1 MLVALGFGMI
11 AVFMYL
17 IMSKRLTPI
26 AALII
31 VPIVFGLIAGGGL
44 DLGDSIVD
52 SIKAVAPTAAL
63 LFFAIIF
70 FGMMIDVGMFDPL
83 IRLILKFVGHSPVK
97 LAVGTALLVTLVSL
111 DGDGSTTFIIVT
123 GAFLPIYLR
132 LGMSPWVLTCIAA
145 TSNGVLNTVPWGG
158 STSRAAAALS
168 LNPIDIFVPMI
179 PAIVCSL
186 GAVLVF
192 AWFLGRAERKRIG
205 GELELLPSEG
215 LLTRPAK
222 YASKRKQRK
231 NATNGNAGTTPD
243 DSDDSDYPSGGNSPR
258 RPVTPVT
265 GPTGGSTTEGSVMVA
280 EPEVTG
286 GTRDDFA
293 VPIDKADHILHRPDA
308 RPKLVWVNWVLTLA
322 VMTLL
327 VVDIIPSPVVFFIG
341 TALGLVLN
349 FPRVSEQSEQ
359 ITAHASSVVGVVGM
373 VFAATVLTGV
383 LNGSGMVE
391 AMAAWLVEVI
401 PASWGPHLP
410 VVTGLV
416 SIPMT
421 FFTSNDAFYFGV
433 LPILTHTAET
443 YGIAPVEMAR
453 ASLAGQPL
461 HQSSPLV
468 ASFLLL
474 VGLAKVELGL
484 HLRKTIWRA
493 VIVCLVMLAVALATF
508 AFPL

>member
-186 GAVLVF
+186 GAVTRLRLVP
-192 AWFLGRAERKRIG
+192 G
-205 GELELLPSEG
+205 
-215 LLTRPAK
+215 
-222 YASKRKQRK
+222 
-231 NATNGNAGTTPD
+231 
-243 DSDDSDYPSGGNSPR
+243 PR
-258 RPVTPVT
+258 RTQ
-265 GPTGGSTTEGSVMVA
+265 
-280 EPEVTG
+280 
-286 GTRDDFA
+286 
-293 VPIDKADHILHRPDA
+293 ADR
-308 RPKLVWVNWVLTLA
+308 
-322 VMTLL
+322 
-327 VVDIIPSPVVFFIG
+327 
-341 TALGLVLN
+341 
-349 FPRVSEQSEQ
+349 
-359 ITAHASSVVGVVGM
+359 
-373 VFAATVLTGV
+373 
-383 LNGSGMVE
+383 
-391 AMAAWLVEVI
+391 
-401 PASWGPHLP
+401 
-410 VVTGLV
+410 
-416 SIPMT
+416 
-421 FFTSNDAFYFGV
+421 
-433 LPILTHTAET
+433 
-443 YGIAPVEMAR
+443 R
-453 ASLAGQPL
+453 AG
-461 HQSSPLV
+461 
-468 ASFLLL
+468 
-474 VGLAKVELGL
+474 
-484 HLRKTIWRA
+484 
-493 VIVCLVMLAVALATF
+493 AVALRGA
-508 AFPL
+508 AHPPGQVRRQAQAAQERGERELCHHPGRQ